1 MNQNLLLIL
10 FGAVVSLVSSLLILL
25 VTSVVQTWREERNQA
40 RQARI
45 ALRRKRIDTIENL
58 VNISGR
64 AADKLIDFENQIVEI
79 YSRFQAFSPK
89 ESKLF
94 QLISSTRN
102 RSITSTRRFLKKN
115 KINGDSFLEELERIQ
130 NMNKRSGD
138 YLEQIRSEL
147 DRVRADMHYLSI
159 MHDHSL
165 AEKFEDCV
173 SCIFEEL
180 YKSVELSKGIR
191 NGSHIDIEKEKTRIK
206 SFRLSIYDY
215 QGDLLNKIDN
225 AILGEEH
232 GASS

>member
-45 ALRRKRIDTIENL
+45 ALSRKRIDTIENL

-115 KINGDSFLEELERIQ
+115 KINSVSFLEELERIQ

-147 DRVRADMHYLSI
+147 DRVLADMHYLSI
-159 MHDHSL
+159 IRDHSL
-165 AEKFEDCV
+165 AEKL
-173 SCIFEEL
+173 EECL
-180 YKSVELSKGIR
+180 SRISEESLKTLELSKGLT
-191 NGSHIDIEKEKTRIK
+191 NGSHIDIEKEKNASKVFGCPSMTIK
-206 SFRLSIYDY
+206 
-215 QGDLLNKIDN
+215 
-225 AILGEEH
+225 AIF
-232 GASS
+232 